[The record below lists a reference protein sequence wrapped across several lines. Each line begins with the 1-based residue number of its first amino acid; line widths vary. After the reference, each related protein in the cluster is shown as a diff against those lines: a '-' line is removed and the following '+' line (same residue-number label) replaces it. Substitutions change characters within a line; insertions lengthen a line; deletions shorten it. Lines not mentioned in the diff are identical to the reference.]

1 MSNTVKT
8 VAALG
13 LVAFLAAC
21 GGSSSPAVE
30 EEIIFVDPAP
40 VAPEPLFNSKYR

>member
-1 MSNTVKT
+1 MSNTIKT

-13 LVAFLAAC
+13 LVALLAAC

-30 EEIIFVDPAP
+30 EEIVFVDPAP
-40 VAPEPLFNSKYR
+40 VAPEPVFNSKYR

>member
-1 MSNTVKT
+1 MPNTFKT

-21 GGSSSPAVE
+21 GGSSSPGVQ
-30 EEIIFVDPAP
+30 EEIVYIDPVP
-40 VAPEPLFNSKYR
+40 VAPEPAFTGKYK